1 MSFSHQLDAEWQT
14 CPLILK
20 RGNHI
25 STNFKMIF
33 HCLQFVTLA
42 VMHVARV
49 SSQTTT
55 VSAAGSCPTILTPS
69 YSAPVV
75 GTGYTYQLIVTGL
88 TKPRGLIFDSNGAL
102 LVIQSGV
109 GLTHI
114 SFNDNGGTCLSPSST
129 TLLVNDTSVGTV

>member
-1 MSFSHQLDAEWQT
+1 MLLQY
-14 CPLILK
+14 
-20 RGNHI
+20 
-25 STNFKMIF
+25 
-33 HCLQFVTLA
+33 LQFLALA
-42 VMHVARV
+42 VMNVGYV
-49 SSQTTT
+49 LSQTTM
-55 VSAAGSCPTILTPS
+55 VSAAGPCPTILTPS

-114 SFNDNGGTCLSPSST
+114 SFNDNGGTCLSPSLT
-129 TLLVNDTSVGTV
+129 TLLVNDTTVGIDRTLYMTYTNHGVAKPRHRAVK